1 MASLFEMFATNHKA
15 EIEGIEFR
23 FGVKNE
29 DNSEPIFRLA
39 RLGAANK
46 RWKALLEK
54 ETKPYATQIKNDSL
68 APELDEE
75 ITMKVFCTTVL
86 IGWRDLIMPEVFQ
99 AESKVDY
106 SVDNAIKLMKA
117 LPELYATLR
126 EHAAKMSNFREAQV
140 AEETKN

>member
-15 EIEGIEFR
+15 EIDGIEFR
-23 FGVKNE
+23 FGVKNA
-29 DNSEPIFRLA
+29 DDSEPIFKLA
-39 RLGAANK
+39 RLGSANK
-46 RWKALLEK
+46 RWKAMLEK

-86 IGWRDLIMPEVFQ
+86 IDWRDLIIPQVFGTD
-99 AESKVDY
+99 EKVAY

-117 LPELYATLR
+117 LPELYSTLR
-126 EHAAKMSNFREAQV
+126 EHAAKMSNYREAQV